1 MRSVVIALDAPL
13 SPGASKAVFR
23 HVETLLGAGG
33 RLQIIC
39 DVSGRPDLGL
49 IDVLA
54 RLALLTQRSRVCL
67 RVRPV
72 GDTSEYLAEL
82 VALTGLECLE
92 QRRIEES
99 AVDRLEARRQ
109 AEASE

>member
-1 MRSVVIALDAPL
+1 VFAVAPDRGAEGIRSVVIALDAPL
-13 SPGASKAVFR
+13 SPAASKAAFR
-23 HVETLLGAGG
+23 QVETLLSAGG
-33 RLQIIC
+33 YVEIVC

-72 GDTSEYLAEL
+72 GDTSEHLAEL
-82 VALTGLECLE
+82 VALTGLECLD
-92 QRRIEES
+92 QLRIE
-99 AVDRLEARRQ
+99 RQ
-109 AEASE
+109 L